1 MEKSQ
6 EDHHAQGG
14 LVVGLLASIGSW
26 IAGGGGTPYT
36 ASTVEV
42 HFLGKI
48 KNQTKK
54 KQKRYTAFG
63 LPSWSPTLVLTELD
77 PA

>member
-26 IAGGGGTPYT
+26 IAGGGGTTYT

-54 KQKRYTAFG
+54 KQKDIQHSDF
-63 LPSWSPTLVLTELD
+63 
-77 PA
+77 PAGPPR